1 MSKNHRGSGI
11 RSLPKHGRGTCA
23 ICGKTD
29 IKVLYEKEI
38 NGQNVNICKFCNAHL
53 RNEARNAPAPAPAA
67 EEAPAEAPAEETA
80 ATETA
85 AEPAP
90 AAEEAPAEAPAP
102 EAEAPAA
109 E

>member
-23 ICGKTD
+23 ICGKKD

-53 RNEARNAPAPAPAA
+53 KNEARNAPAPAPAA
-67 EEAPAEAPAEETA
+67 EEAAAEAPAEEA
-80 ATETA
+80 PATE
-85 AEPAP
+85 AP
-90 AAEEAPAEAPAP
+90 AEEAPAET
-102 EAEAPAA
+102 PAA

>member
-53 RNEARNAPAPAPAA
+53 KNEARNNPAPAPAAEAPAEEAAAETPAEEAPAAEAPA
-67 EEAPAEAPAEETA
+67 EEAPAEAPAET
-80 ATETA
+80 
-85 AEPAP
+85 P
-90 AAEEAPAEAPAP
+90 AAE
-102 EAEAPAA
+102 
-109 E
+109 

>member
-11 RSLPKHGRGTCA
+11 RSLPNHGRGTCA

-53 RNEARNAPAPAPAA
+53 KNEARNAPAPAAEAPA
-67 EEAPAEAPAEETA
+67 EEAAAGAPAEAPAE
-80 ATETA
+80 
-85 AEPAP
+85 
-90 AAEEAPAEAPAP
+90 EAPAP

>member
-11 RSLPKHGRGTCA
+11 RSLPNHGRGTCA

-53 RNEARNAPAPAPAA
+53 KNEARNAPAPAPAA
-67 EEAPAEAPAEETA
+67 EAPAEEAAAEAPAEEAPA
-80 ATETA
+80 AEA
-85 AEPAP
+85 PAEPAP
-90 AAEEAPAEAPAP
+90 AAE
-102 EAEAPAA
+102 
-109 E
+109 

>member
-11 RSLPKHGRGTCA
+11 RSLPNHGRGTCA

-53 RNEARNAPAPAPAA
+53 KNEARNNPAPAPAA
-67 EEAPAEAPAEETA
+67 EEAPAEAPAEEA
-80 ATETA
+80 A
-85 AEPAP
+85 AETP
-90 AAEEAPAEAPAP
+90 AEEAPAEAPAEEAP
-102 EAEAPAA
+102 AEAPAA

>member
-53 RNEARNAPAPAPAA
+53 KNEARNNPAPAPAA
-67 EEAPAEAPAEETA
+67 EAPAEEAAAETPAEAPA
-80 ATETA
+80 
-85 AEPAP
+85 AE
-90 AAEEAPAEAPAP
+90 EAPAP

>member
-53 RNEARNAPAPAPAA
+53 KNEARNAPAPAPAA

-80 ATETA
+80 A
-85 AEPAP
+85 EP
-90 AAEEAPAEAPAP
+90 EAPAP
-102 EAEAPAA
+102 EAPAA

>member
-53 RNEARNAPAPAPAA
+53 KNEARNAPAPAGEAA
-67 EEAPAEAPAEETA
+67 PEATATEETG
-80 ATETA
+80 

-90 AAEEAPAEAPAP
+90 AAE
-102 EAEAPAA
+102 AEAPAA

>member
-53 RNEARNAPAPAPAA
+53 KNEARNAPAPAPAA
-67 EEAPAEAPAEETA
+67 EEAPATEAPAEEAGSAADEPT
-80 ATETA
+80 ATEETV
-85 AEPAP
+85 AEP
-90 AAEEAPAEAPAP
+90 
-102 EAEAPAA
+102 EAPAA